1 MAKKTNGYTYEENG
15 KWYARFTFTDS
26 TGRRRN
32 IKRRAGS
39 KSQAREVLRRLLLEL
54 DTHGSKS
61 VQSSNMTFNDLA
73 DFYAKHYLRPAE
85 FVNGRKVAG

>member
-26 TGRRRN
+26 TGRCRN

-39 KSQAREVLRRLLLEL
+39 KSQARELLRRLLIEL

-61 VQSSNMTFNDLA
+61 VQSSNMTFNGLA
-73 DFYAKHYLRPAE
+73 DFLPNIICALR
-85 FVNGRKVAG
+85 NL